1 MKVFI
6 FICGEGLGHTS
17 RCIALG
23 QELLAAGHEV
33 YLGAYGYS
41 KEFIERKE
49 YKTVEIPPEIKLV
62 GESGSLNLKSSI
74 ISTLKNESVFD
85 IFKVLNLLKEKK
97 PDIVVSDSYFTGVV
111 ASKIRRIPVY
121 LIVNQSN
128 METFFKDGGIAI
140 RTMGGIIKQF
150 YTCIFRRVDRIII
163 PDFPMPYTVCRLNLA
178 FEENISKNLFFS
190 GPLALEK
197 FDDVKAEVLQK
208 PHVLSLIGGFGYRE
222 PIFRK
227 VIEVAELDKSI
238 NYTLLSGPSLNPD
251 VFSHLPENVTIKCF
265 INDQFPYL
273 KASDL
278 VIAPGGHSTIM
289 EALTFGVPV
298 ISFPDM
304 NHSEQESNAA
314 VIDLEGYGRRL
325 DYSASPEEIL
335 RSIKELLKDEKIN
348 HKVEIMKKLSKD
360 LNATAKIKELL
371 ESESNSKVSQKV

>member
-1 MKVFI
+1 MKVLI

-23 QELLAAGHEV
+23 RELLAAGHEV

-41 KEFIERKE
+41 KEFIERKG

-62 GESGSLNLKSSI
+62 GESGSLNLKRSI
-74 ISTLKNESVFD
+74 ISTLKDGNILA
-85 IFKVLNLLKEKK
+85 IFKVLSLLKEKK
-97 PDIVVSDSYFTGVV
+97 PDIVVSDSYFTGIV
-111 ASKIRRIPVY
+111 ASKVRGIPVY

-128 METFFKDGGIAI
+128 METFFKEGGIAL
-140 RTMGGIIKQF
+140 RTMGGVIKQF
-150 YTCIFRRVDRIII
+150 YNCIFRRVDRIII

-178 FEENISKNLFFS
+178 FEEEVSKSLFFS
-190 GPLALEK
+190 GPLTLEK
-197 FDDVKAEVLQK
+197 FSDVKAEVLQK

-227 VIEVAELDKSI
+227 VIEVAKLDKNI
-238 NYTLLSGPSLNPD
+238 NYTLLSGPNLNPE
-251 VFSHLPENVTIKCF
+251 VFSNLPENVTIEHF

-298 ISFPDM
+298 LSFPDM
-304 NHSEQESNAA
+304 NHSEQESNAT
-314 VIDLEGYGRRL
+314 VVDLEGYGRHL
-325 DYSASPEEIL
+325 DYNASPEEIL
-335 RSIKELLKDEKIN
+335 RSIKELLENEKI
-348 HKVEIMKKLSKD
+348 HQKVETMKNLSKD
-360 LNATAKIKELL
+360 LNATATFKELL
-371 ESESNSKVSQKV
+371 ESNSKISQTVR

>member
-1 MKVFI
+1 MKVLV

-23 QELLAAGHEV
+23 RELLAAGHEV

-41 KEFIERKE
+41 KEFIERKG

-62 GESGSLNLKSSI
+62 GESGSLNLKRSI
-74 ISTLKNESVFD
+74 ISTLKNGSIFA
-85 IFKVLNLLKEKK
+85 IFKVLSLLKEKK

-111 ASKIRRIPVY
+111 ASKVSGIPVY

-128 METFFKDGGIAI
+128 METFFKNGGIAL

-150 YTCIFRRVDRIII
+150 YNCIFRRVDRIVI

-178 FEENISKNLFFS
+178 FEEKVSKNLFFS
-190 GPLALEK
+190 GPLTLK
-197 FDDVKAEVLQK
+197 KYDDVKAEVLQK

-227 VIEVAELDKSI
+227 VIEVAKLDKSI

-251 VFSHLPENVTIKCF
+251 VFSNLPENVTIKRF

-298 ISFPDM
+298 LSFPDM
-304 NHSEQESNAA
+304 NHSEQESNAT
-314 VIDLEGYGRRL
+314 VVDLEGYGKRL

-335 RSIKELLKDEKIN
+335 RSIKELLKDEKI
-348 HKVEIMKKLSKD
+348 HQKVEIMKKLSKD
-360 LNATAKIKELL
+360 LNPTATFKELL
-371 ESESNSKVSQKV
+371 ESNSKISQKV

>member
-1 MKVFI
+1 MKVLI

-17 RCIALG
+17 RCTALG

-41 KEFIERKE
+41 KEFIERKG

-62 GESGSLNLKSSI
+62 GDSGSLDLKKSV
-74 ISTLKNESVFD
+74 ISTLKSGSVFG
-85 IFKVLNLLKEKK
+85 IFKVLSLLKEKK
-97 PDIVVSDSYFTGVV
+97 PDIVVTDSYFTGVV
-111 ASKIRRIPVY
+111 ASKIRVIPVY
-121 LIVNQSN
+121 LMVNQSN
-128 METFFKDGGIAI
+128 METFFKNGGVVL

-150 YTCIFRRVDRIII
+150 YTCIFRIVNRIII
-163 PDFPMPYTVCRLNLA
+163 PDFPMPYTVCRLNLV
-178 FEENISKNLFFS
+178 FEEKVSKNLFFS
-190 GPLALEK
+190 GPLTLEK

-227 VIEVAELDKSI
+227 VIEVAKLDRNI
-238 NYTLLSGPSLNPD
+238 NYTLLSGPNLNPD
-251 VFSHLPENVTIKCF
+251 VFSNLPENVTIKRF

-289 EALTFGVPV
+289 EALTFGVPML
-298 ISFPDM
+298 SFPDI

-314 VIDLEGYGRRL
+314 IVDLEGYGRRM
-325 DYSASPEEIL
+325 DYNASPEEIL
-335 RSIKELLKDEKIN
+335 QAIRELLKDKKI
-348 HKVEIMKKLSKD
+348 HQKVEDMKKLSKD
-360 LNATAKIKELL
+360 LNATAAIKKLL
-371 ESESNSKVSQKV
+371 ESNNTRN

>member
-1 MKVFI
+1 MKVLV

-23 QELLAAGHEV
+23 RELLDAGHEV

-41 KEFIERKE
+41 KEFIERKG
-49 YKTVEIPPEIKLV
+49 YRTLEIPPEIKLV
-62 GESGSLNLKSSI
+62 GDSGSLNLKKSI
-74 ISTLKNESVFD
+74 ISTLKSGSVFG
-85 IFKVLNLLKEKK
+85 IFKVLSLLKEKK
-97 PDIVVSDSYFTGVV
+97 PDIVVSDSYFTGIIG
-111 ASKIRRIPVY
+111 SKARGIPVY

-128 METFFKDGGIAI
+128 MENFFKNGGIAL
-140 RTMGGIIKQF
+140 RTMGWIIKQF
-150 YTCIFRRVDRIII
+150 YIYIFKRVDKIII

-178 FEENISKNLFFS
+178 FEKKVSKNLFFS
-190 GPLALEK
+190 GPLVLEK
-197 FDDVKAEVLQK
+197 FDNVKAAVLQK

-227 VIEVAELDKSI
+227 VIEVAKLDKSI
-238 NYTLLSGPSLNPD
+238 NYTLLSGPNLNPD
-251 VFSHLPENVTIKCF
+251 VFSHLPENVTIKHF

-273 KASDL
+273 KASEL

-298 ISFPDM
+298 LSFPDI

-314 VIDLEGYGRRL
+314 VVDFEGYGRRL

-335 RSIKELLKDEKIN
+335 QSIRELLKDKKICQ
-348 HKVEIMKKLSKD
+348 KVEIMKKRSKD
-360 LNATAKIKELL
+360 LNATAAIKELL
-371 ESESNSKVSQKV
+371 ESSSKINQKL

>member
-1 MKVFI
+1 MKVLI

-23 QELLAAGHEV
+23 RELLAAGHEV

-41 KEFIERKE
+41 KEFIERKG

-62 GESGSLNLKSSI
+62 GESGSLNLKRSI
-74 ISTLKNESVFD
+74 ISTLKNGNIFA
-85 IFKVLNLLKEKK
+85 IFKVLSLLKEKK
-97 PDIVVSDSYFTGVV
+97 PDIVVSDSYFTGIV
-111 ASKIRRIPVY
+111 ASKVRGIPVY

-128 METFFKDGGIAI
+128 METFFKEGGIAL
-140 RTMGGIIKQF
+140 RTMGGVIKQF
-150 YTCIFRRVDRIII
+150 YNCIFRRVDRIII

-178 FEENISKNLFFS
+178 FEEEVSKNMFFS
-190 GPLALEK
+190 GPLTLEK
-197 FDDVKAEVLQK
+197 FGDVKAKDLQK

-227 VIEVAELDKSI
+227 VIEVAKLDKNI
-238 NYTLLSGPSLNPD
+238 NYTLLSGPNLNPE
-251 VFSHLPENVTIKCF
+251 VFSNLPENVTIEHF

-298 ISFPDM
+298 LSFPDM

-314 VIDLEGYGRRL
+314 VIELEDYGRRL
-325 DYSASPEEIL
+325 DYNASPEEIL
-335 RSIKELLKDEKIN
+335 RSIKELLENEKI
-348 HKVEIMKKLSKD
+348 HQKVETMKNLSKD
-360 LNATAKIKELL
+360 LNATATFKELL
-371 ESESNSKVSQKV
+371 ESNSKISQKV

>member
-23 QELLAAGHEV
+23 QELLATGHEV

-41 KEFIERKE
+41 KELLERKG
-49 YKTVEIPPEIKLV
+49 YRTVEIPPEIKLV
-62 GESGSLNLKSSI
+62 GESGSLNLKRSI
-74 ISTLKNESVFD
+74 ISTLKSESVFD
-85 IFKVLNLLKEKK
+85 IFKVLNLLKETK

-128 METFFKDGGIAI
+128 METFFKNGGIAI

-150 YTCIFRRVDRIII
+150 YSCIFRRVDRIII

-178 FEENISKNLFFS
+178 FEEKVSKNLFFS
-190 GPLALEK
+190 GPLVLEK
-197 FDDVKAEVLQK
+197 FDDVKAEALQK

-227 VIEVAELDKSI
+227 VIEVAKLDKSI

-251 VFSHLPENVTIKCF
+251 IFSHLPKNVTIKRF

-273 KASDL
+273 KASEL

-289 EALTFGVPV
+289 EALTFGVP
-298 ISFPDM
+298 ILSFPDL
-304 NHSEQESNAA
+304 NHSEQKNNA
-314 VIDLEGYGRRL
+314 VVVGHEGYGRLL
-325 DYSASPEEIL
+325 DYSASPEDIL
-335 RSIKELLKDEKIN
+335 RSIKELLKDEKI
-348 HKVEIMKKLSKD
+348 HQKVAVMKKLSKD
-360 LNATAKIKELL
+360 LNTTSTIKELL
-371 ESESNSKVSQKV
+371 ESNSKISQKV

>member
-1 MKVFI
+1 MKAFI

-41 KEFIERKE
+41 KEFIERKG

-74 ISTLKNESVFD
+74 IYTLKNESVFD

-128 METFFKDGGIAI
+128 METFFKNGGIAI

-178 FEENISKNLFFS
+178 FEEKVSKNLFFS
-190 GPLALEK
+190 GPLTLEK

-208 PHVLSLIGGFGYRE
+208 PHILSLIGGFGYRE

-227 VIEVAELDKSI
+227 VIEVAKLDKSI

-251 VFSHLPENVTIKCF
+251 AFSHLPENVTIKHF
-265 INDQFPYL
+265 INNQFPYL

-289 EALTFGVPV
+289 EALTLGIPV
-298 ISFPDM
+298 ISFPDI

-335 RSIKELLKDEKIN
+335 RSIKEILKDEKI
-348 HKVEIMKKLSKD
+348 HQKVEMMKKLSKD
-360 LNATAKIKELL
+360 LNATATIKELL
-371 ESESNSKVSQKV
+371 ESNRKINQKV